1 MLIGKARR
9 ALAIAVLLAAV
20 LVAGCGGG
28 DEDASERAV
37 QWRVDRPLGPKRV
50 MLAADVEWC
59 SAKLPEVEKPIVEY
73 EGDRAY
79 IELRVTPEEKREGQN
94 GCLLQLLGVHKAITL
109 ERNLTELVLFD
120 SSTDP
125 PERRWPE

>member
-1 MLIGKARR
+1 MIGKARR

-28 DEDASERAV
+28 GEDASERAV